1 MEMESALKFQ
11 SELEKSADLHPLS
24 RIANAP
30 DIDFKVPWNVLLWTV
45 HDHDEGMS
53 GSGTLITDR
62 AVLTAGHNIC
72 TDQDPPKDVCTTTY
86 IKRETAN
93 SVMMR

>member
-30 DIDFKVPWNVLLWTV
+30 DLDFKVPWSVFLWIIQDQNYTL
-45 HDHDEGMS
+45 EIMGS
-53 GSGTLITDR
+53 GSLITER
-62 AVLTAGHNIC
+62 VVLTAGHNIC
-72 TDQDPPKDVCTTTY
+72 SDDGPPKDVCTT
-86 IKRETAN
+86 
-93 SVMMR
+93 M